1 MFRVLG
7 DERHVRLFHFS
18 QPDSDLF
25 AQRLPRDGCIGLSQ
39 CRVVSNP
46 PVHLGVQ
53 PVVQLEQLAELLLD
67 RHCLGVV
74 RLGFRRHRRHE
85 RCQRSGREHVPHH
98 FHAGKLACRLGVR
111 PIQSRLRLLPPR
123 KTPILRPTLA
133 RQDKK

>member
-53 PVVQLEQLAELLLD
+53 PVV
-67 RHCLGVV
+67 
-74 RLGFRRHRRHE
+74 
-85 RCQRSGREHVPHH
+85 
-98 FHAGKLACRLGVR
+98 
-111 PIQSRLRLLPPR
+111 
-123 KTPILRPTLA
+123 
-133 RQDKK
+133 